1 MFFVISSWF
10 LFKSSHDLHLHS
22 APNAHPSLSFHL
34 CPPLCFTS
42 HTPAV
47 LKQDGPYS
55 HLCSSASHRLF
66 YTLEIRLEYFF
77 LRGVFAFGLTFISLI
92 RMLAPRPPALLTVE
106 KVGII
111 FTVTELCL
119 RDLTVSAECFVFSL
133 SETQCVALRPH
144 YFNTGPGCFCR
155 RLHFVVAGFL
165 EAFTGLGGK
174 GCR

>member
-1 MFFVISSWF
+1 MLV

-34 CPPLCFTS
+34 CFTP

-47 LKQDGPYS
+47 LKQDGPYF

-77 LRGVFAFGLTFISLI
+77 LRGIFAFGLTFISLI

-133 SETQCVALRPH
+133 SLLLQCSGRETQCVALRPH
-144 YFNTGPGCFCR
+144 YFNTGAGCFCR
-155 RLHFVVAGFL
+155 RLHFVVAGFM
-165 EAFTGLGGK
+165 EAFIGLRGK